1 MSPET
6 NLASDPLQQALCPL
20 AFQMRRGGGE
30 IIGRTAEL
38 AAIQSELSAAAR
50 GLTAVALEGEP
61 GIGKTRLLLATSEI
75 ASERGFVPIAV
86 AADEELRGPFLLM
99 RSLLSCAGIAEAAA
113 DTEAEDRVR
122 RALEALS
129 GRADSALDSMPAE
142 QRVLRQFDIAAMAI
156 RELAAIKPL
165 ALLIDDAQW
174 ADEDSLLALRYLVRT
189 AATTPVFVLLAMRP
203 EESATVTEA
212 MTLVADLER
221 MGVIRRLRP
230 DRFTHTDTVTFLRQQ
245 LGGELDSASAAALH
259 AQSEGVPFI
268 LEELTQAYR
277 EAAMIQQIDGKWT
290 IARKAERLTPAS
302 VRTMIQRRSGRLPAD
317 TKTALAEASVLG
329 RSFSLRD
336 LEALRHRM
344 GDSGGDADQLAVTL
358 APAVQAGLLSEHSG
372 GAPADYSFRHEQVRQ
387 FALSS
392 LPAPRRRAIHAAIV
406 AMLSEGDPTPESL
419 PLLASHAAEAGNAE
433 ISARYAVQAAQA
445 ALASNAPE
453 EVLRAVEVALALA
466 SDPKDRVTLLSLRDD
481 AMEMLRRPHERLESL
496 AELAALADALGEES
510 FQTDVMLRRS
520 AALRQADDYDAA
532 AELARRAMEFARARS
547 DAAAELAAC
556 LALGQALV
564 QSELGEG
571 FVPSAAEIDLDAAEV
586 PFARAAELAEQLGDN
601 GALAAASRELG
612 CIETGKVR
620 GWFVERSVAGEML
633 PILARAAA
641 GEVLSSILSNEPVV
655 EHLEAAGGYFDRA
668 IELYE
673 RIGDRRGAMSSVI
686 AMGYLTYGA
695 DVHAG
700 PNAARRIEEIRR
712 LVLRMRTMAKD
723 SEREAADAQMAYGV
737 HVFARAKVIPD
748 LAISRGRE
756 AYRAGQALGDRA
768 MEFLAAGGTAMALLD
783 VGDIAEAE
791 SWLGRAAQAAAAEPT
806 PVRAWRLEFW
816 RALIHS
822 ARHEAG
828 DMRAHFESALE
839 IATAQGRSSGRCELL
854 ARFSLEAARLGA
866 EGGDEELL
874 KLAERSAKEAKEL
887 ATLFRGQQPWGA
899 QADAAI
905 AEVALARD
913 EVEAAAAAGHAAVGA
928 IQAAMREDIYP
939 ELLLPTARVVL
950 ATCEESQK
958 QSIQLQLQTLLA
970 LTLLR
975 TTDEDVRVRWLRGP
989 IGSVWARLAG
999 SPTAAPA
1006 TTEQSPVA
1014 VLSDD
1019 DRRLLSL
1026 LTEGLTAAEI
1036 AGRIG
1041 STEESVRRKLDE
1053 MFAKIGAS
1061 SRGQATAFALAEG
1074 VL

>member
-1 MSPET
+1 
-6 NLASDPLQQALCPL
+6 
-20 AFQMRRGGGE
+20 MRRGGDA
-30 IIGRTAEL
+30 IVGRKAEL
-38 AAIQSELSAAAR
+38 AAIESELAAAVQ
-50 GLTAVALEGEP
+50 GLSAVVLEGEP
-61 GIGKTRLLLATSEI
+61 GIGKTRLLLATSEL
-75 ASERGFVPIAV
+75 ASGLGFVPLAV

-99 RSLLSCAGIAEAAA
+99 RSFLSSSRIAEAAA
-113 DTEAEDRVR
+113 GTAAEDLVG
-122 RALEALS
+122 RALEAMS
-129 GRADSALDSMPAE
+129 GRPDIALDSMPAE
-142 QRVLRQFDIAAMAI
+142 QRLLRQFDITAMAI

-165 ALLIDDAQW
+165 ALLADDVQW

-189 AATTPVFVLLAMRP
+189 AATSPIFVLLAMRP

-221 MGVIRRLRP
+221 LGLIRRLRL
-230 DRFTHTDTVTFLRQQ
+230 DRFTHVDTVTFLRQQ
-245 LGGELDSASAAALH
+245 LGGELDGASAAALH

-277 EAAMIQQIDGKWT
+277 DAAMIQQIDGKWT
-290 IARKAERLTPAS
+290 IARNAERLAPSS
-302 VRTMIQRRSGRLPAD
+302 VQILIQRRSGRLPAD
-317 TKTALAEASVLG
+317 TKTALAEAAVLG

-336 LEALRHRM
+336 LEALRTRM
-344 GDSGGDADQLAVTL
+344 GDSAADALGLADTL

-392 LPAPRRRAIHAAIV
+392 LRAPRRRAIHAAIV

-419 PLLASHAAEAGNAE
+419 PLLARHAAEAGDAE

-466 SDPKDRVTLLSLRDD
+466 SDPQDRVTLLSLRDD
-481 AMEMLRRPHERLESL
+481 AMEILRRPHERLESL
-496 AELAALADALGEES
+496 AELAALADAIGEERL
-510 FQTDVMLRRS
+510 QTEVMLRR
-520 AALRQADDYDAA
+520 AAARRQAGEYDGAV
-532 AELARRAMEFARARS
+532 ELARRAMESAHARG
-547 DAAAELAAC
+547 DAAGELAAC

-571 FVPSAAEIDLDAAEV
+571 FVPSAAEIDLDTAEV
-586 PFARAAELAEQLGDN
+586 AFQRAAELAEELDDDA
-601 GALAAASRELG
+601 ALAAASRELG

-620 GWFVERSVAGEML
+620 GWFVERSLAGEAF

-641 GEVLSSILSNEPVV
+641 GEALSSILSTEPVM
-655 EHLEAAGGYFDRA
+655 EHYEAAGKYFDRA

-673 RIGDRRGAMSSVI
+673 KIGDRRGAMSSVI
-686 AMGYLTYGA
+686 AMGYLTYGP

-748 LAISRGRE
+748 LAISRGQE

-791 SWLGRAAQAAAAEPT
+791 SWLGRAAQAAAAAPT

-822 ARHEAG
+822 ARCDAG
-828 DMRAHFESALE
+828 HMRTHFERALE

-854 ARFSLEAARLGA
+854 ARFALEAARLGA
-866 EGGDEELL
+866 QGDDEELL
-874 KLAERSAKEAKEL
+874 ELAERSANEAKEL
-887 ATLFRGQQPWGA
+887 ATLFSGQQPWGA
-899 QADAAI
+899 QADAAL
-905 AEVALARD
+905 AEVALARED
-913 EVEAAAAAGHAAVGA
+913 VQAAAAAGHAALGA

-950 ATCEESQK
+950 ATCEESEK

-989 IGSVWARLAG
+989 IGSEWARLAG
-999 SPTAAPA
+999 PPAAAPV
-1006 TTEQSPVA
+1006 TTGQSPVA
-1014 VLSDD
+1014 ALSDD
-1019 DRRLLSL
+1019 DRKLLAL

-1036 AGRIG
+1036 AGRTD
-1041 STEESVRRKLDE
+1041 SAEESVRRKLDE